1 MVTLF
6 VGVQFS
12 YLLGAVFE
20 DAPFQGLQKVA
31 SVSAAQRV
39 EAG

>member
-12 YLLGAVFE
+12 YLLGVVFE
-20 DAPFQGLQKVA
+20 DAPFEVQEKVDGE
-31 SVSAAQRV
+31 SAAQRV